1 MKCSSD
7 TRRSHASGN
16 RSSYDDSCARRLL
29 VRIALAGGHVI
40 TGTGESLDDGLVV
53 IEDERIV
60 SVGSSNSATGA
71 DVTIDL
77 EGRALLPGLIDV
89 HIHMVGG
96 DKSIGFDDK
105 PPLMRTDPPAVA
117 EALLEG
123 VSAARTMLRAG
134 FTTVREVGGRDYHD
148 VSLRNAQRSGLVEG
162 PRILASGPGVFPT
175 GGLGAHLEP
184 DAGVNSDEDAVRRV
198 REMVARGVDVI
209 KIVSAD
215 GPQQLGKYWTV
226 FPTREEIESVF
237 REATRLGR
245 VKAAHAMGSEAI
257 EDVCAAGTDTVEH
270 GWYMSEQNCQ
280 TLITHGAYLV
290 PTVSNVWAI
299 VKRGPELKMPWAP
312 MIASE
317 ERDILDRLRMAIE
330 MGVKIAMGT
339 DVGGN
344 VAHRY
349 GDNAKELE
357 IYVDCGM
364 SPMEAVMAGTLEA
377 ARAIHRDEI
386 VGSIEPGKI
395 ADLIVIDGDPLTDI
409 GLTRTGIAAVV
420 QGGVLVRDDLG
431 VFDGLR
437 ALRE

>member
-1 MKCSSD
+1 M
-7 TRRSHASGN
+7 
-16 RSSYDDSCARRLL
+16 L
-29 VRIALAGGHVI
+29 VRIALSGAHVI
-40 TGTGESLDDGLVV
+40 TGTGESLDDGVV
-53 IEDERIV
+53 VVENERIV
-60 SVGSSNSATGA
+60 AVGTSNGGAEEA
-71 DVTIDL
+71 DVTVDL
-77 EGRALLPGLIDV
+77 AGRALLPGLIDV

-96 DKSIGFDDK
+96 DKSIGFNDK

-123 VSAARTMLRAG
+123 VAAARTMLRAG

-148 VSLRNAQRSGLVEG
+148 VSLRNAQRAGLAEG

-184 DAGVNSDEDAVRRV
+184 DAGVDSAEDAVRRV

-215 GPQQLGKYWTV
+215 GPEQLGKYWTV

-270 GWYMSEQNCQ
+270 GWYMTEQNCQ
-280 TLITHGAYLV
+280 TLIKHGAYLV

-299 VKRGPELKMPWAP
+299 VKRGPELKMPWAA

-317 ERDILDRLRMAIE
+317 ERDILNRLRMAIE
-330 MGVKIAMGT
+330 MGVKVAMGT

-386 VGSIEPGKI
+386 VGSIEPGKL
-395 ADLIVIDGDPLTDI
+395 ADLIVIDGDPLSDI
-409 GLTRTGIAAVV
+409 SLTRTGVAAVV
-420 QGGVLVRDDLG
+420 QDGVVVRDDLG
-431 VFDGLR
+431 VFDALRGLR
-437 ALRE
+437 VTG